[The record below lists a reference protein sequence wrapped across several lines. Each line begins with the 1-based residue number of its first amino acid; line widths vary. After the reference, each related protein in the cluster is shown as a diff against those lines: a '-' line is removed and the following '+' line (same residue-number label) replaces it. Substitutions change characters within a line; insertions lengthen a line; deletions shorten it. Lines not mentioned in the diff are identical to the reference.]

1 VITSVEITQ
10 LGAGAAQTLSAGSS
24 GQVVVASSRATY
36 VRTQHGLVALT
47 PPGTYPGPLHALLSR
62 TIPRFAAGTPIHVDR
77 ACVAIGDQLL
87 LNLVD
92 AADWRGYMPQE
103 SELAAA
109 RPVASKAA
117 ASVAT
122 RSSLFSEPWARATT
136 GWESAVAAG
145 DVELLASLVGGVGPG
160 LTPSGDDV
168 LAGTLLVARLL
179 WGEPSSARLVRCAAG
194 CRSSDLAVAFLLW
207 AAQGQS
213 LGPVHD
219 LFRAAVEGRPADALE
234 CAQRLGEVGAS
245 SGADLCLGIARA
257 LESLPVT

>member
-1 VITSVEITQ
+1 VITSVDVTQ
-10 LGAGAAQTLSAGSS
+10 LGAGAAQALSAGSS
-24 GQVVVASSRATY
+24 GHVVVASSRATY
-36 VRTQHGLVALT
+36 IRTQHGLAALT

-62 TIPRFAAGTPIHVDR
+62 PIPRFAAGTPIHVDR

-92 AADWRGYMPQE
+92 AEDWRGYMPQE
-103 SELAAA
+103 SALAAA
-109 RPVASKAA
+109 RLGAAEAA

-122 RSSLFSEPWARATT
+122 RSSLFSEPWAGATT
-136 GWESAVAAG
+136 GWTSAVAAG
-145 DVELLASLVGGVGPG
+145 DLELLASLVGGVGPG

-179 WGEPSSARLVRCAAG
+179 WGVSAVPRLVRCAAG
-194 CRSSDLAVAFLLW
+194 GRSSDLAVAFLFW

-213 LGPVHD
+213 LGPVHE
-219 LFRAAVEGRPADALE
+219 LFRAAVERRPADALE
-234 CAQRLGEVGAS
+234 CAQLVGEVGAS

-257 LESLPVT
+257 LESLPVM